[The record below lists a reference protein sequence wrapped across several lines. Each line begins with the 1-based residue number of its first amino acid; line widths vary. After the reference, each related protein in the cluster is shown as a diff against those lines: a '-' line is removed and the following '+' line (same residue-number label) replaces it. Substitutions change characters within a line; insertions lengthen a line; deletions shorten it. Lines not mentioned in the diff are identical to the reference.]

1 MKKIIPM
8 AFGLLW
14 LSGCAQQVTSTQD
27 TSIVTPVTCCSALDQ
42 LPVQSFNGKSSLTL
56 NFGAQTPKISEN
68 NTSVRAQVL
77 ALPNRDSAYTIE
89 FTAPLNNEQFLAA
102 QAVIYDADWKPLQ
115 KLEYKDFVYRTPAVL
130 QSHRLFASML
140 VQPGMKA
147 PRWLVVSTVADP
159 KPDRVKLIPES
170 TIYAEKTQVEA
181 PLELTKYGTAG
192 DTGPLTVRISR
203 FSQLANELINVVTG
217 G

>member
-8 AFGLLW
+8 AFSLLF
-14 LSGCAQQVTSTQD
+14 LSGCAQNLTSTVD
-27 TSIVTPVTCCSALDQ
+27 TPVVSPVSCCTALNQ
-42 LPVQSFNGKSSLTL
+42 LPVQSFNGKSGITL
-56 NFGAQTPKISEN
+56 NFNAQTPTISEDN
-68 NTSVRAQVL
+68 SRARAQVV
-77 ALPNRDSAYTIE
+77 ALPNTDTAYTIE
-89 FTAPLNNEQFLAA
+89 FTAPLNNQQFLAA
-102 QAVIYDADWKPLQ
+102 DATLYDADWKPLQ
-115 KLEYKDFVYRTPAVL
+115 KLAYKDFVYRTPAIL

-147 PRWLVVSTVADP
+147 PRWLVVSTVASP
-159 KPDRVKLIPES
+159 EPSRVKLIPES

-192 DTGPLTVRISR
+192 ETGPLTVHISR

>member
-8 AFGLLW
+8 AFSLLF
-14 LSGCAQQVTSTQD
+14 LSGCAQHITSTAD
-27 TSIVTPVTCCSALDQ
+27 TREVTQAACCTALDQ
-42 LPVQSFNGKSSLTL
+42 LPVQSFNGKSSLKL
-56 NFGAQTPKISEN
+56 NFDAQTPRISEDN
-68 NTSVRAQVL
+68 SSVRAQLV
-77 ALPNRDSAYTIE
+77 ALPNTDTAYTVE
-89 FTAPLNNEQFLAA
+89 FTAPLSHEQFLAA

-115 KLEYKDFVYRTPAVL
+115 KLTYKDFVYRTPAVL

-147 PRWLVVSTVADP
+147 PRWLVISTVIHP
-159 KPDRVKLIPES
+159 EPSRVKLIPES
-170 TIYAEKTQVEA
+170 AIYAEKTQVEA
-181 PLELTKYGTAG
+181 PLELTKYGTASE
-192 DTGPLTVRISR
+192 TGPLTVRISR